1 MSMGSWLRTRR
12 KQIITHT
19 LIVGGFLCFLLFL
32 SEPLFNLFSG
42 PEFERTPGEAPLV
55 DILLPAETGNIRYS
69 FESIVTGIRVEL
81 LGWAFIEGDCP
92 ENSTTYLVFKSDQ
105 ATYVFEADM
114 REIGTLNQVLG
125 IEEPDLTKAGFVA
138 TIPAGRMENGTY
150 MIGIYIR
157 KVETEAL
164 QYTDKLLT
172 RTSEAVKLSVE

>member
-92 ENSTTYLVFKSDQ
+92 ENSATYLVFKSDQ
-105 ATYVFEADM
+105 AKYIFEADM
-114 REIGTLNQVLG
+114 QERGTLNQVLG
-125 IEEPDLTKAGFVA
+125 IEEPDLTEAGFAA
-138 TIPAGRMENGTY
+138 TIPGEIMKNGTY
-150 MIGIYIR
+150 TIGIYIR
-157 KVETEAL
+157 KGKTEAL
-164 QYTDKLLT
+164 QYTNKVLT
-172 RTSEAVKLSVE
+172 RTDEIVKVE

>member
-19 LIVGGFLCFLLFL
+19 LIVGAFLFFLLFL
-32 SEPLFNLFSG
+32 SEPLFDRS
-42 PEFERTPGEAPLV
+42 EFEGIPGEAQLV
-55 DILLPAETGNIRYS
+55 DILVPAETGNIRYW
-69 FESIVTGIRVEL
+69 FESIVAGTMVEF